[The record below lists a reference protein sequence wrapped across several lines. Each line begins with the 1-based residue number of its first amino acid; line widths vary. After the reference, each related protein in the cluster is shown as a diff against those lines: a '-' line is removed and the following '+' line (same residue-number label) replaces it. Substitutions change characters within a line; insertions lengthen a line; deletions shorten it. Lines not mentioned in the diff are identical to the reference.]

1 VVIDNFWHVFFSGGV
16 ATKYRYQTR
25 ALIGLATNC
34 VITCAVVHWA
44 MAINRLTTGERRVH
58 RTAASL
64 AQVLITQSPR
74 VRETI
79 ALDRN
84 SFQTTQGIF
93 VQHLTEQETQLG
105 LACAAVPQPAPISCH
120 FRSCKAPLSSI
131 VSGAITSELPLPFSY
146 R

>member
-1 VVIDNFWHVFFSGGV
+1 
-16 ATKYRYQTR
+16 
-25 ALIGLATNC
+25 
-34 VITCAVVHWA
+34 

-84 SFQTTQGIF
+84 SFQTTRHFCSTSDQ
-93 VQHLTEQETQLG
+93 TTQLG
-105 LACAAVPQPAPISCH
+105 VACAAVLQPAPISCQ
-120 FRSCKAPLSSI
+120 FRGCKAPLSSI
-131 VSGAITSELPLPFSY
+131 VSGAITSELPLPLPFSY
-146 R
+146 RWQTARRI